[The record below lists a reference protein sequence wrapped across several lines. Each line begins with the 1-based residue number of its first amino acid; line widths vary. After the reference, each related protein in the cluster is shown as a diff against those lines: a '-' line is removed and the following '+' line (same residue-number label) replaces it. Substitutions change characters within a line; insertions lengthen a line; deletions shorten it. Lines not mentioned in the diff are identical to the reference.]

1 MILLVPTLSLINNK
15 LEQVQVARLE
25 FDGVEPARQ
34 AVQLI
39 KLLQVHRGMTAAWL
53 GGNKA
58 MEAKRK
64 EQQAAVDAQY
74 ARLKAA
80 LAQAPEP
87 KLNSRLQT
95 LDERWRALAGKV
107 SAAGL
112 KPPESFSLHT
122 DLIVEQVDLLDDV
135 AIAYGIV
142 LDPEATTYY
151 LQSAAFSKLPLLTEA
166 LGQMRA
172 RGAALLAQGV
182 PNAQEKALILGL
194 ISQAR
199 QHGHDTFK
207 LLELAGSSN
216 PPLTQALSGEVK
228 KTQTGFDEA
237 LELIRQQIL
246 SPETPT
252 GDSSAYFATMT
263 RVIDQH
269 FALLNPA
276 IKQFSDALE
285 KRVQDSQRELLFVLA
300 ISGLM
305 LALSAWMMWT
315 VASQIRSA
323 VAVALETAQAVARGE
338 LNHQAKLEGRDEI
351 TTLLEALGE
360 MSTSLSAIVAS
371 VRGRAEN
378 VSTACTEIA
387 QGNLDLSGRT
397 EQQASAL
404 QQTAAT
410 MEELGGTV
418 KHNAE
423 NAQLADQLAQSASHV
438 AARGGEVMGEVV
450 STMSEINSSSKRI
463 SDIIGVIDGI
473 AFQTNILALNAAV
486 EAARA
491 GEQGRG
497 FAVVATEVRTLAGR
511 SAEAA
516 REIKGLIAASV
527 ERVER
532 GTVLVAQ
539 AGSTMDELVA
549 SIRKVTDI
557 VGEISSSSRD
567 QSVGIEQ
574 VGMTVRT
581 MDQATQQNAALVEET
596 ASAAES
602 LKSQAEQL
610 VGSVAAFK
618 LR

>member
-1 MILLVPTLSLINNK
+1 MILLVPTLSLINGK
-15 LEQVQVARLE
+15 LDQVQVARLE
-25 FDGVEPARQ
+25 FEGVEPARQ

-39 KLLQVHRGMTAAWL
+39 KLLQVHRGMTAVWL

-58 MEAKRK
+58 VESKRQ
-64 EQQAAVDAQY
+64 EQQAAVEAQF

-80 LAQAPEP
+80 LAQTPEA
-87 KLNSRLQT
+87 KLNSRLQA
-95 LDERWRALAGKV
+95 LDEGWRALAGKLTG
-107 SAAGL
+107 AGL
-112 KPPESFSLHT
+112 KPSESFALHS
-122 DLIVEQVDLLDDV
+122 DLIAEQIDLLDDV

-151 LQSAAFSKLPLLTEA
+151 LQAAAFAKLPLLTET

-172 RGAALLAQGV
+172 RGAVLLAQGA
-182 PNAQEKALILGL
+182 PNAQEKALILSL
-194 ISQAR
+194 LSQAR
-199 QHGHDTFK
+199 QQSRDTFK
-207 LLELAGSSN
+207 LLDLAGNAS
-216 PPLTQALSGEVK
+216 PPLAQALSSEVK
-228 KTQTGFDEA
+228 KTQAGFDEA
-237 LELIRQQIL
+237 QELIRQQIL
-246 SPETPT
+246 GPETPT
-252 GDSSAYFATMT
+252 GNATAFFSTLT

-269 FALLNPA
+269 YALEAPA
-276 IKQFSDALE
+276 IMQFSDALE
-285 KRVQDSQRELLFVLA
+285 NRVQNSQRELMWVLA
-300 ISGLM
+300 ISCLM
-305 LALSAWMMWT
+305 LAVSAWMMWT
-315 VASQIRSA
+315 VARQIRSA
-323 VAVALETAQAVARGE
+323 VAVALETARAVARGE
-338 LNHQAKLEGRDEI
+338 LNYQAKLEGRDEI
-351 TTLLEALGE
+351 TALLEALGE
-360 MSTSLSAIVAS
+360 MSAGLSTLVAS

-378 VSTACTEIA
+378 VSTACSEIA

-423 NAQLADQLAQSASHV
+423 NARMADQLAQSASQV

-450 STMSEINSSSKRI
+450 STMGEINSSSKRI
-463 SDIIGVIDGI
+463 ADIIGVIDGI

-511 SAEAA
+511 SAGAA

-567 QSVGIEQ
+567 QSLGLEQ
-574 VGMTVRT
+574 VGTTVRS

-602 LKSQAEQL
+602 LKNQAEQL